1 MEIPN
6 PRVMYSAM
14 RPLEGSEVVRV
25 EPSGMGF
32 VSLGKRP
39 RGLQGHS
46 EKTAVSEPESQ
57 PQQTVLRQRLGYKL
71 CSLQTVS
78 NECFLLKMPVCDN
91 QTFYAENSGC
101 PWGCKK

>member
-71 CSLQTVS
+71 CSLQ
-78 NECFLLKMPVCDN
+78 NRE
-91 QTFYAENSGC
+91 Q
-101 PWGCKK
+101 